1 VTLNAPIIP
10 FAGCFTGDPKKQ
22 DAARLAF
29 VGLPEASQSSFHHG
43 SAGGPQR
50 IRSAYDENCYNS
62 TTESGVD
69 LAGAVADL
77 GDLPSKSSWEL
88 TARSYQ
94 EFAAWL
100 FQIRKIPFFAGGDHA
115 VTIPIIAA
123 LSEIGEPIHI
133 IQIDAHPDLYLD
145 YEGSRSSH
153 ACTMARALEMSHI
166 ASVTQLGIR
175 TMNASQMP
183 RFERY
188 RERIHMF
195 SARELIGELPPLSH
209 IPAGA
214 PVYLTV
220 DLDGFDPAFAPGVS
234 HPVPGGLTPRQVLNF
249 IQKANWKLAGMDAV
263 EVNPDLD
270 VNDQTA
276 ILAARVLHEGMGHAT
291 KQFMPKNFPTDKK
304 LPTDLN

>member
-1 VTLNAPIIP
+1 MTTTAPIIP
-10 FAGCFTGDPKKQ
+10 FAGCFTRDPQKQ
-22 DAARLAF
+22 NEARLVF
-29 VGLPEASQSSFHHG
+29 VGLPDASQSSFHRG
-43 SAGGPQR
+43 SAAAPQR
-50 IRSAYDENCYNS
+50 IRSAYDGNCYNS
-62 TTESGVD
+62 TTESGID
-69 LAGAVADL
+69 LADTVADL

-115 VTIPIIAA
+115 VTVPMIAA
-123 LSEIGEPIHI
+123 LSEIGEPVHL

-153 ACTMARALEMSHI
+153 ACTISRALETSHV
-166 ASVTQLGIR
+166 ASVTQFGIR
-175 TMNASQMP
+175 TMNASQRP
-183 RFERY
+183 QLQRY
-188 RERIHMF
+188 RERIHLF
-195 SARELIGELPPLSH
+195 HARDLIGELPQPSH
-209 IPAGA
+209 IPSGA

-249 IQKANWKLAGMDAV
+249 IQNAPWTLVGMDAV
-263 EVNPDLD
+263 EVNPALD

-276 ILAARVLHEGMGHAT
+276 ILAARLLHEGMGLAA
-291 KQFMPKNFPTDKK
+291 KQGLPKNFSTYKSG
-304 LPTDLN
+304 

>member
-1 VTLNAPIIP
+1 VTLNAPILH
-10 FAGCFTGDPKKQ
+10 FAGCFTADPQKQ
-22 DAARLAF
+22 NDIPLVF
-29 VGLPEASQSSFHHG
+29 VGLPDASQSSFHHG

-50 IRSAYDENCYNS
+50 IRLAYDGHCYNS

-69 LAGAVADL
+69 LAGMVADL
-77 GDLPSKSSWEL
+77 GDLPSKRSWEL

-100 FQIRKIPFFAGGDHA
+100 FQIGKIPFFAGGDHA
-115 VTIPIIAA
+115 VTVPLIAA
-123 LSEIGEPIHI
+123 LAEIGEPVHL

-145 YEGSRSSH
+145 YEDSRSSH
-153 ACTMARALEMSHI
+153 ACTIARALEMSHV

-183 RFERY
+183 LFELHRD
-188 RERIHMF
+188 RTHMF
-195 SARELIGELPPLSH
+195 FARDLIGALPELSH
-209 IPAGA
+209 IPKGA
-214 PVYLTV
+214 PVYMTV
-220 DLDGFDPAFAPGVS
+220 DLDGFDPAFAPGVA

-249 IQKANWKLAGMDAV
+249 VQNAHWKLVGMDAV

-276 ILAARVLHEGMGHAT
+276 ILAARVLHEAMGFAV
-291 KQFMPKNFPTDKK
+291 KQFMPKKFPTDKSCQRI
-304 LPTDLN
+304 

>member
-1 VTLNAPIIP
+1 MTTNSPIIP
-10 FAGCFTGDPKKQ
+10 FAGCFISDPQKQ
-22 DAARLAF
+22 DAARIVF
-29 VGLPEASQSSFHHG
+29 VGLPEASQSSYHHG
-43 SAGGPQR
+43 SSRGPQR
-50 IRSAYDENCYNS
+50 IRLAYDGNCYNS

-115 VTIPIIAA
+115 VTVPLIAA
-123 LSEIGEPIHI
+123 LAEIGEPVHL

-153 ACTMARALEMSHI
+153 ACTMARALEMSHV

-183 RFERY
+183 LFELHRD
-188 RERIHMF
+188 RIHMF
-195 SARELIGELPPLSH
+195 FARDLSGELPALSH

-220 DLDGFDPAFAPGVS
+220 DLDGFEPAFAPGVS

-249 IQKANWKLAGMDAV
+249 VQNAHWKLVGMDAV

-270 VNDQTA
+270 VNDQTT
-276 ILAARVLHEGMGHAT
+276 ILAARVLHEGMGYAVR
-291 KQFMPKNFPTDKK
+291 QIV
-304 LPTDLN
+304 L

>member
-1 VTLNAPIIP
+1 MTLNAPIIP
-10 FAGCFTGDPKKQ
+10 FAGCFIRDPKKQ
-22 DAARLAF
+22 DPARLVF
-29 VGLPEASQSSFHHG
+29 VGLPDASQSSFHCG
-43 SAGGPQR
+43 SAQAPQR
-50 IRSAYDENCYNS
+50 IRSAYDGNCYNS

-69 LAGAVADL
+69 LTGAVADL

-115 VTIPIIAA
+115 VTVPIIAA
-123 LSEIGEPIHI
+123 LVEIGAPVHL

-153 ACTMARALEMSHI
+153 ACTISRALEMSHI

-183 RFERY
+183 LFERY

-195 SARELIGELPPLSH
+195 AARDLIGELPALPY

-249 IQKANWKLAGMDAV
+249 IQQANWKLAGMDAG

-276 ILAARVLHEGMGHAT
+276 ILAARVLHEGMGYAA
-291 KQFMPKNFPTDKK
+291 QQI
-304 LPTDLN
+304 LL